1 MNKVGLISY
10 WLVCLYVISQL
21 ALMNEWLIFVDLLSL
36 TTVLA
41 PTIAAWFI
49 RNNSPASDRVTLCV
63 KVCWLSG
70 GLMFVYGLIS
80 LLSNFHNDAIAMA
93 AGLSVALI
101 PIIYAIMISLL
112 LAPFTF
118 HSCHSVAGKQV
129 D

>member
-21 ALMNEWLIFVDLLSL
+21 ALMGEWIIFADLLSL

-41 PTIAAWFI
+41 PAIAAWFV
-49 RNNSPASDRVTLCV
+49 RNDYSISDRVTLCV
-63 KVCWLSG
+63 KVCWVSG
-70 GLMFVYGLIS
+70 GVMSLYGLMS
-80 LLSNFHNDAIAMA
+80 LLSNFHYDAMSMA

-101 PIIYAIMISLL
+101 PMMYCFIVSLL
-112 LAPFTF
+112 LAPLTF
-118 HSCHSVAGKQV
+118 RSRHSVVEKQV

>member
-1 MNKVGLISY
+1 MNKIGLISY

-21 ALMNEWLIFVDLLSL
+21 ALMSEWIIFVDLLSL

-49 RNNSPASDRVTLCV
+49 RNEHLVRDRVMSCV

-70 GLMFVYGLIS
+70 GLMFIYGLIS
-80 LLSNFHNDAIAMA
+80 LLSNFHNDAIVMA

-101 PIIYAIMISLL
+101 PIIYCVVINLF
-112 LAPFTF
+112 LAPFIAVTD
-118 HSCHSVAGKQV
+118 SK
-129 D
+129 